1 MAVII
6 INESEKIQE
15 SLMKEGKVHR
25 MDSPEALEIIAS
37 INEHVKKVKRDY
49 QVKDR
54 KSQIEA
60 SKILL
65 T

>member
-1 MAVII
+1 MAII
-6 INESEKIQE
+6 INESQKIQKN
-15 SLMKEGKVHR
+15 LMKEGKVHK
-25 MDSPEALEIIAS
+25 MDSPQDLEIIAS

-49 QVKDR
+49 QVKNR